1 MAGLYDDDAISVTSD
16 YTLPDADAVGFGA
29 PLERMGFDHYALTKG
44 DTSYSGSYYPSCEHL
59 PVACT
64 DPDCDCDDD
73 AVFLGDDDDN
83 DNDDDDEQVLSPC
96 ASSSSSLSEYFHSR
110 RLSNA
115 GDLAGVEHC
124 DTPKATRRKFSTS
137 FAAALAQGDAL
148 PPRPA
153 SPLEHPTMH
162 NQRRIGTSDTHRHQL
177 ALARYL
183 NADRTR
189 ADPWNHTHPVI
200 HIREHTIAN
209 HNVGATL
216 VTERLHDWWTVPFAN
231 AHDCIDYAKQILE
244 GVAFLHEHSITNLAE
259 AVRPHNIQMDV
270 GLAPLAPP
278 SLSPKPSGKSA
289 SAPATPAAEPD
300 DLPSVAW
307 TRADYPV
314 RYYFTALGAIHRV
327 RRHTQ
332 EQQDE
337 EETEDDE
344 MLDLAQTLDALSR
357 QVDDDAW
364 DLATAVDLV
373 AVGNALDLV
382 FGKMSFNPLRPII
395 QDLCD
400 ALDSNITAHDA
411 LARVESLEQSLS
423 RHELFSPWATS
434 EEKKTSLDFSSS
446 LISPLDLVYSQF
458 TRPSPH
464 TPFLISLLYATPS
477 GFLFPCTAGLDEAA
491 FFSFLFVGAGKLET
505 WGRYLPSAKVV
516 ISQGDGEEEDD
527 DELWSYILP
536 VPAEPRPG
544 GTHASIHSHP
554 AITIDTAST
563 AATATTPVTITS
575 TAEKENLK
583 LPTTS
588 PADRNAISIRLA
600 LGDTQ
605 SAVQKLADRV
615 DRVVDLQRQETRNVH
630 DAIARVGQS
639 VEQAFT
645 ALDQTT
651 MAHTSKLDE
660 ALSRIARLE
669 AALSAQSTVVTQIG
683 AKCDVHCSNQL
694 QVLSAEANRW
704 MSEHQLATSASLDK
718 VREEVRHALDANREA
733 WSVALSLH
741 RQEMSAMLSAVLAG
755 IRSVAGPIGTTS
767 IPGSTRASTTRSG
780 SSGGPTQTL
789 IAVDNTKTTMARSH
803 ASETPLTAALGDTT
817 PLHTFEPYG
826 QPSSITHSQLQ
837 ERAATES
844 EKTHGAQQHAAK
856 NSNVQA
862 RHIQAG
868 PVHVDALS
876 SVPDEDEAVDHMVIG
891 RRVPLDGRGF
901 GALSKRASSTF
912 ASFTNPA
919 SPGFTIHRQ
928 PFVQGLNLQPALVLQ
943 AKEKPEEDNT
953 ETGNVP
959 NVRLVIKKRPAR
971 VEDIPSAPAKR
982 SRKAKTRVLMDS
994 QELLMLD
1001 SSPER

>member
-1 MAGLYDDDAISVTSD
+1 MSNINSD
-16 YTLPDADAVGFGA
+16 YPPPP
-29 PLERMGFDHYALTKG
+29 PLSAGMNDPTEM
-44 DTSYSGSYYPSCEHL
+44 SGSTGS
-59 PVACT
+59 
-64 DPDCDCDDD
+64 
-73 AVFLGDDDDN
+73 G
-83 DNDDDDEQVLSPC
+83 
-96 ASSSSSLSEYFHSR
+96 SSETVTAAR
-110 RLSNA
+110 SNNNTNNKET
-115 GDLAGVEHC
+115 G
-124 DTPKATRRKFSTS
+124 KKKKMMTS
-137 FAAALAQGDAL
+137 
-148 PPRPA
+148 
-153 SPLEHPTMH
+153 
-162 NQRRIGTSDTHRHQL
+162 
-177 ALARYL
+177 
-183 NADRTR
+183 
-189 ADPWNHTHPVI
+189 
-200 HIREHTIAN
+200 
-209 HNVGATL
+209 
-216 VTERLHDWWTVPFAN
+216 
-231 AHDCIDYAKQILE
+231 
-244 GVAFLHEHSITNLAE
+244 
-259 AVRPHNIQMDV
+259 
-270 GLAPLAPP
+270 
-278 SLSPKPSGKSA
+278 
-289 SAPATPAAEPD
+289 
-300 DLPSVAW
+300 
-307 TRADYPV
+307 
-314 RYYFTALGAIHRV
+314 
-327 RRHTQ
+327 
-332 EQQDE
+332 
-337 EETEDDE
+337 
-344 MLDLAQTLDALSR
+344 
-357 QVDDDAW
+357 
-364 DLATAVDLV
+364 
-373 AVGNALDLV
+373 
-382 FGKMSFNPLRPII
+382 
-395 QDLCD
+395 
-400 ALDSNITAHDA
+400 
-411 LARVESLEQSLS
+411 
-423 RHELFSPWATS
+423 
-434 EEKKTSLDFSSS
+434 
-446 LISPLDLVYSQF
+446 
-458 TRPSPH
+458 
-464 TPFLISLLYATPS
+464 
-477 GFLFPCTAGLDEAA
+477 
-491 FFSFLFVGAGKLET
+491 
-505 WGRYLPSAKVV
+505 
-516 ISQGDGEEEDD
+516 
-527 DELWSYILP
+527 LWSYILP

-615 DRVVDLQRQETRNVH
+615 DRVVDLQRQETKHVH

-683 AKCDVHCSNQL
+683 AKCDVHCSKEFGTIIPILQSLPSSIQNSHLSTSQALERSSQNQL

-868 PVHVDALS
+868 PVHGKNSTRSEVLQSTRVVMDDTQSTALS

-953 ETGNVP
+953 ETGSNSGSLTPTLGQSSSPGNVP

>member
-64 DPDCDCDDD
+64 DPDCDCDCDDD

-423 RHELFSPWATS
+423 RHELFSP
-434 EEKKTSLDFSSS
+434 
-446 LISPLDLVYSQF
+446 
-458 TRPSPH
+458 
-464 TPFLISLLYATPS
+464 
-477 GFLFPCTAGLDEAA
+477 
-491 FFSFLFVGAGKLET
+491 
-505 WGRYLPSAKVV
+505 
-516 ISQGDGEEEDD
+516 
-527 DELWSYILP
+527 
-536 VPAEPRPG
+536 
-544 GTHASIHSHP
+544 
-554 AITIDTAST
+554 
-563 AATATTPVTITS
+563 
-575 TAEKENLK
+575 
-583 LPTTS
+583 
-588 PADRNAISIRLA
+588 
-600 LGDTQ
+600 LGD
-605 SAVQKLADRV
+605 
-615 DRVVDLQRQETRNVH
+615 E
-630 DAIARVGQS
+630 
-639 VEQAFT
+639 
-645 ALDQTT
+645 
-651 MAHTSKLDE
+651 
-660 ALSRIARLE
+660 
-669 AALSAQSTVVTQIG
+669 
-683 AKCDVHCSNQL
+683 
-694 QVLSAEANRW
+694 
-704 MSEHQLATSASLDK
+704 
-718 VREEVRHALDANREA
+718 
-733 WSVALSLH
+733 
-741 RQEMSAMLSAVLAG
+741 
-755 IRSVAGPIGTTS
+755 
-767 IPGSTRASTTRSG
+767 
-780 SSGGPTQTL
+780 
-789 IAVDNTKTTMARSH
+789 
-803 ASETPLTAALGDTT
+803 
-817 PLHTFEPYG
+817 
-826 QPSSITHSQLQ
+826 
-837 ERAATES
+837 
-844 EKTHGAQQHAAK
+844 
-856 NSNVQA
+856 
-862 RHIQAG
+862 
-868 PVHVDALS
+868 
-876 SVPDEDEAVDHMVIG
+876 
-891 RRVPLDGRGF
+891 
-901 GALSKRASSTF
+901 
-912 ASFTNPA
+912 
-919 SPGFTIHRQ
+919 
-928 PFVQGLNLQPALVLQ
+928 
-943 AKEKPEEDNT
+943 
-953 ETGNVP
+953 
-959 NVRLVIKKRPAR
+959 
-971 VEDIPSAPAKR
+971 
-982 SRKAKTRVLMDS
+982 
-994 QELLMLD
+994 
-1001 SSPER
+1001 